1 MPKEILILEPEQG
14 RELLKQII
22 ANVEQQEKDDFI
34 TELEEI
40 WLDYEFSK

>member
-1 MPKEILILEPEQG
+1 MPEEVLILEPEQG

-22 ANVEQQEKDDFI
+22 ANLEKQEKDDFI

-40 WLDYEFSK
+40 CWDE